1 MKHAILRPRCREI
14 ARGWRAGVRTGNS
27 RAGWRAPETQAAR
40 KALFTIRGCTRAGRK
55 AVRYVTA
62 GCDGKHA
69 GETALTQETSSPRIH
84 ADLHGQNQVCHSER
98 SEESAASPMP

>member
-1 MKHAILRPRCREI
+1 MTRLVHKIMKPVLPVSRWSMRSSDRDVRDI

-69 GETALTQETSSPRIH
+69 GETVRAQETSSPRIH
-84 ADLHGQNQVCHSER
+84 ADLHG
-98 SEESAASPMP
+98 